1 MVVIQR
7 CAAELHLF
15 LPSSPL
21 VGYHNGAFVQ
31 GLCFAWA
38 LAIAR
43 TLPCTIGC
51 RPAARRCASP
61 FEEGTPR
68 ASTRG
73 PSRAF
78 FR

>member
-43 TLPCTIGC
+43 TLPLHH
-51 RPAARRCASP
+51 RLSP
-61 FEEGTPR
+61 CSKALRITL
-68 ASTRG
+68 
-73 PSRAF
+73 
-78 FR
+78 